1 MTEMK
6 QLETNGELAA
16 AAAGSLHLSGGAAG
30 LTIAGA
36 DLPDRLYQAHFRG
49 LIPTVTDA
57 DGTVNVRYRRRL
69 HPFAIDSG
77 EGTMQLSSR
86 VPWDVHVHDAAAHLT
101 AAVTGL
107 TLTRL
112 TFHSA
117 VADIILDLPRPV
129 GEVTIRID
137 GPVRNLRLRRPAG
150 IPVGVRIGGGASRM
164 QIDGQELGATG
175 GGYHNSAPVDP
186 DHYILLISGPVD
198 GLNLSH

>member
-1 MTEMK
+1 MTAMK
-6 QLETNGELAA
+6 QLETAGELFAA
-16 AAAGSLHLSGGAAG
+16 TAGSLRLSGGAAG

-36 DLPDRLYQAHFRG
+36 DLPGRLYQAHFRG
-49 LIPTVTDA
+49 LIPTVTDS
-57 DGTVNVRYRRRL
+57 DGTVDVRYRRRL

-86 VPWDVHVHDAAAHLT
+86 VPWDVHVHDAAAHLS
-101 AAVTGL
+101 AAITGL
-107 TLTRL
+107 TLTGL

-129 GEVTIRID
+129 GEVAIRID

-150 IPVGVRIGGGASRM
+150 IPVGVRIGGGASRI

-175 GGYHNSAPVDP
+175 GGYHNSHPMAP
-186 DHYILLISGPVD
+186 DHYILLITGPVD
-198 GLNLSH
+198 GLKISH

>member
-16 AAAGSLHLSGGAAG
+16 AAARSLHLSGCAAG

-86 VPWDVHVHDAAAHLT
+86 VPWDMHVHDAAAHLT
-101 AAVTGL
+101 AAITGL
-107 TLTRL
+107 TLT
-112 TFHSA
+112 
-117 VADIILDLPRPV
+117 
-129 GEVTIRID
+129 
-137 GPVRNLRLRRPAG
+137 
-150 IPVGVRIGGGASRM
+150 
-164 QIDGQELGATG
+164 
-175 GGYHNSAPVDP
+175 
-186 DHYILLISGPVD
+186 